1 MNGSTKLHVD
11 WKKMSELEALRKAI
25 SEAHELGH
33 VMVANPGLTP
43 EYRARAEKSVKNL
56 LSVLYTRLNM
66 IEVNQPVLPTNIKSD
81 Y

>member
-1 MNGSTKLHVD
+1 MT
-11 WKKMSELEALRKAI
+11 ELEALKKAI

-33 VMVANPGLTP
+33 VMVAYPGLNDV
-43 EYRARAEKSVKNL
+43 YRVRAEKSIKNL

-66 IEVNQPVLPTNIKSD
+66 IEVNKAVLPSNIKSD

>member
-1 MNGSTKLHVD
+1 MT
-11 WKKMSELEALRKAI
+11 ELEALRKAI

-33 VMVANPGLTP
+33 VMIANPGLSS
-43 EYRARAEKSVKNL
+43 EYKARAEKSVKNL

-66 IEVNQPVLPTNIKSD
+66 IEVNRAVLPNNIKSD

>member
-1 MNGSTKLHVD
+1 MT
-11 WKKMSELEALRKAI
+11 ELEALRQAI

-33 VMVANPGLTP
+33 VMIANPGLTP

-56 LSVLYTRLNM
+56 LSILYTRLNM
-66 IEVNQPVLPTNIKSD
+66 LDVNRPVLPKNIKSD